1 MPVLCLVS
9 GESLEVEINV
19 PAKEYSSIGRNCRFE
34 ASFGFLQDKAVE
46 LRYLSTSPKANAN
59 QLYAVRL
66 AIAGKDAG
74 VAPGMNAMVKVYSQ
88 DGQTEGMAAPASAI
102 FSDGGKSCVWL
113 LSGEVVAKR
122 TVEVDDLRSD
132 GTMTILSGI
141 AAGDVIVTA
150 GVHKLLEGQAVKVLP
165 KTASTNVGGLL

>member
-1 MPVLCLVS
+1 M
-9 GESLEVEINV
+9 

-34 ASFGFLQDKAVE
+34 ASFGFLQDKAVK

-66 AIAGKDAG
+66 AIAGMDAG

-88 DGQTEGMAAPASAI
+88 DGQTEGMAVPASAI

-122 TVEVDDLRSD
+122 TVEVDDLR
-132 GTMTILSGI
+132 
-141 AAGDVIVTA
+141 
-150 GVHKLLEGQAVKVLP
+150 
-165 KTASTNVGGLL
+165 

>member
-1 MPVLCLVS
+1 MSVLCLVS

-74 VAPGMNAMVKVYSQ
+74 VAPGMNAMV
-88 DGQTEGMAAPASAI
+88 DR
-102 FSDGGKSCVWL
+102 KS
-113 LSGEVVAKR
+113 VV
-122 TVEVDDLRSD
+122 
-132 GTMTILSGI
+132 
-141 AAGDVIVTA
+141 
-150 GVHKLLEGQAVKVLP
+150 
-165 KTASTNVGGLL
+165 